1 MQFMEDRIIK
11 DGRVKEGNIFKAD
24 TLLEIERLHPD
35 IERWFLDTIKEEAGN
50 CHLYEKIGYKKTG
63 KSEAVNE
70 KMTLVF
76 YEKNRQMD
84 SHHLQILEK
93 QG

>member
-1 MQFMEDRIIK
+1 M
-11 DGRVKEGNIFKAD
+11 
-24 TLLEIERLHPD
+24 EIEKLHPD

-76 YEKNRQMD
+76 YEKNRQMV
-84 SHHLQILEK
+84 SHRLQILEK

>member
-1 MQFMEDRIIK
+1 M
-11 DGRVKEGNIFKAD
+11 
-24 TLLEIERLHPD
+24 EIERLHPD
-35 IERWFLDTIKEEAGN
+35 IERWFLDTIKEEARN

-70 KMTLVF
+70 KMTLVY
-76 YEKNRQMD
+76 YEKNRQMV